1 MMEAYFAHIAE
12 DGRKQTVLEHLEGTA
27 ELCAR
32 FARAFGAE
40 EQGRLVGMAHD
51 LGKTSKEFQARL
63 QGGPIVDHA
72 TAGAVECAKWDF
84 LWAAHCV
91 AGHHGGLLD
100 EGSLMDQA
108 GDATLLGRL
117 KKGVA
122 GQIPAYRQDIPLE
135 AVPQP
140 ASWGKEPLTD
150 AFFIRMLYSCL
161 VDADYLD
168 TEQFMKGEN
177 RERGHYDSLPVLL
190 DRLEQYIAPWWEPKT
205 ELNRKR
211 CDILRACLENGSG
224 PKGLYTLTVP
234 TGGGKTVASLAF
246 ALRHAV
252 RQGMERVIYV
262 IPYTSIIEQ
271 NAAVFR
277 EILEQENVVEH
288 HSGVQYDP
296 EGDFDPQGY
305 RQALATEN
313 WDAPVVVTT
322 AVQFFESLYASR
334 PSKCRKLHN
343 LANSVIIFDEAQMI
357 PTAHLRPCVAGIA
370 QLVEHYGATA
380 VLCTATQPSLGD
392 LFREYAN
399 GRESWELC
407 PDIQADAGSFRR
419 VSFVRGGKKT
429 REEVA
434 GELAERDQV
443 LCIVN
448 SRLAAQ
454 EIYEKL
460 PREGSFHLSTL
471 MYPDHRRAVLEK
483 IRGRLREGLPC
494 RVVSTSLIEAGVD
507 VDFPVV
513 YREMAGLDSILQAAG
528 RCNREGK
535 RKPEDSEV
543 VIFEGDG
550 TIPPMLKVNIGAA
563 QEALSKVVDPGSP
576 EAIAAY
582 FTSYRSWAGEGLDK
596 SGVVKSFE
604 EGIAGSMNPFRTVA
618 EHFHLIDSPTK
629 TVYIPEGEGV
639 DLTERL
645 LAGERSR
652 SLYRKAGQYGVT
664 IYEQHYAA
672 LLEAGD
678 ILPLDEESAVLR
690 NSSLYQETTGLSLT
704 ADWGKAYMV

>member
-1 MMEAYFAHIAE
+1 MQTYLAHIAP
-12 DGRKQTVLEHLEGTA
+12 DGRQQTVQEHLEGTA

-32 FARAFGAE
+32 FAAAFGAE
-40 EQGRLVGMAHD
+40 EQGRLIGMAHD
-51 LGKTSKEFQARL
+51 IGKTSKEFQARL
-63 QGGPIVDHA
+63 QGGPIVDHT
-72 TAGAVECAKWDF
+72 TAGTVECAMQDL

-100 EGSLMDQA
+100 EGTFEDQA
-108 GDATLLGRL
+108 GDATLLGRV
-117 KKGVA
+117 KKGIA
-122 GQIPAYRQDIPLE
+122 GRIPSYSKNVPLE
-135 AVPQP
+135 AVSQP
-140 ASWGKEPLTD
+140 ALWGKEPLTD
-150 AFFIRMLYSCL
+150 AFFIRMMYSCL

-168 TEQFMKGEN
+168 TEQFMKGKT
-177 RERGHYDSLPVLL
+177 RARGHYDPLPVLM
-190 DRLEQYIAPWWEPKT
+190 DRLEQYIAPWWAPKT

-211 CDILRACLENGSG
+211 CDILRTCIEKGDE

-252 RQGMERVIYV
+252 HHGMARVIYV

-277 EILEQENVVEH
+277 EILGQENVVEH

-296 EGDFDPQGY
+296 DGDLDLEGY

-313 WDAPVVVTT
+313 WDAPVIVTT
-322 AVQFFESLYASR
+322 AVQFFESLYAAR

-343 LANSVIIFDEAQMI
+343 LVNSVIIFDEAQMI
-357 PTAHLRPCVAGIA
+357 PTGHLRPCVAGIA

-399 GRESWELC
+399 GRESRELC
-407 PDIQADAGSFRR
+407 PGIQKAYDQFRR

-429 REEVA
+429 WEEVA
-434 GELAERDQV
+434 GELADRTQV

-448 SRLAAQ
+448 SRKAAQ

-460 PREGSFHLSTL
+460 PGEGSFHLSTL
-471 MYPDHRRAVLEK
+471 MYPDHRRKVLEK

-507 VDFPVV
+507 IDFPVV

-535 RKPEDSEV
+535 RKPEDSLV
-543 VIFEGDG
+543 VIFEGEG
-550 TIPPMLKVNIGAA
+550 TIPPLLEVNIGAT
-563 QEALSKVVDPGSP
+563 QEALTNVADPGSP

-582 FTSYRSWAGEGLDK
+582 FTSYRSLAEKKLDK
-596 SGVVKSFE
+596 ANVIAAFTE
-604 EGIAGSMNPFRTVA
+604 ENNPFRTVA
-618 EHFHLIDSPTK
+618 ERFHLIDDLTK
-629 TVYIPEGEGV
+629 TVYIPEGEGAE
-639 DLTERL
+639 LAERL

-652 SLYRKAGQYGVT
+652 SLYRKAGRYGVT
-664 IYEQHYAA
+664 VYGPHYAE

-678 ILPLDEESAVLR
+678 ILPLDEESAVLHH
-690 NSSLYQETTGLSLT
+690 SALYQETTGLSLT
-704 ADWGKAYMV
+704 AEWGKAYMV